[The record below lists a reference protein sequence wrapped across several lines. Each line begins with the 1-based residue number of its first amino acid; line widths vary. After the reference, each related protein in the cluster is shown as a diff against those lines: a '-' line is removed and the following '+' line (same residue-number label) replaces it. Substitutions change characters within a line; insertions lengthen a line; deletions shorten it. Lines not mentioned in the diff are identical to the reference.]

1 MKKVNLK
8 RETLEN
14 QKGITILALI
24 VTVIIL
30 IILAGITISTISGDN
45 GIITNTS
52 KAKFT
57 TEVKDIQEQ
66 IELKEIKSNNGKEY
80 QFGSLEEI
88 IGISNE
94 YNNKLCIE
102 DGKLVYIPEKVSENE
117 AKWLEEMDIK
127 AKQNIIPI
135 YTKEQFKKI
144 GSNEEV
150 EIEQLQGE
158 KFVFTKEAH
167 YALQNSIDLGCNDE
181 NQWNTLLNEYNNPFK
196 GIFEGNNYTI
206 SGIYINDANKD
217 NQSLFGYNSG
227 TIQNLKVEGYIQ
239 ANNYISGITIR
250 NNGKIINCEN
260 RVEIYLNGHSA
271 GGIVVENNGKIENCV
286 NNAYL
291 KLYAMAGGIC
301 GNNGANGKII
311 KCYNN
316 HEITFVDFTL
326 GGIVGNNEGIIEQ
339 CYNLRNINKVDKY
352 SRYGKGGI
360 CGGNSNT
367 GNIINCY
374 NLGDLDAKGWSI
386 GGITGSNAGNVE
398 YSYNTGYISGPEYV
412 GCLTGNNSGTIK
424 NCYSIDNDIEIASE
438 NTGSIENTLILTE
451 KQLQLK
457 EKITLDNGQEVTLL
471 ELLNSNGVFWQEDE
485 KNQNKGFPILIK

>member
-8 RETLEN
+8 REILEK

-167 YALQNSIDLGCNDE
+167 YALQNSIDLECSEE
-181 NQWNTLLNEYNNPFK
+181 NQWSPIVNEINNSFR

-206 SGIYINDANKD
+206 SGIYINDENKE
-217 NQSLFGYNSG
+217 NHSLFGYNSG
-227 TIQNLKVEGYIQ
+227 TIQNLKVEGHIQ
-239 ANNYISGITIR
+239 AKNNISGITIR
-250 NNGKIINCEN
+250 NNNNGKIINCEN
-260 RVEIYLNGHSA
+260 RVEIYSNGNGA
-271 GGIVVENNGKIENCV
+271 GGIVVENYGEIENCV

-291 KLYAMAGGIC
+291 KLNAMAGGIC
-301 GNNGANGKII
+301 GINSANGKII

-316 HEITFVDFTL
+316 SEIAFVDFSL
-326 GGIVGNNEGIIEQ
+326 GGIVGINE
-339 CYNLRNINKVDKY
+339 RKY
-352 SRYGKGGI
+352 
-360 CGGNSNT
+360 T
-367 GNIINCY
+367 TM
-374 NLGDLDAKGWSI
+374 L
-386 GGITGSNAGNVE
+386 
-398 YSYNTGYISGPEYV
+398 
-412 GCLTGNNSGTIK
+412 
-424 NCYSIDNDIEIASE
+424 
-438 NTGSIENTLILTE
+438 
-451 KQLQLK
+451 
-457 EKITLDNGQEVTLL
+457 
-471 ELLNSNGVFWQEDE
+471 
-485 KNQNKGFPILIK
+485 

>member
-1 MKKVNLK
+1 MEKVNLK
-8 RETLEN
+8 RETLEKE
-14 QKGITILALI
+14 KGITILALI

-158 KFVFTKEAH
+158 KFVFTIDAH
-167 YALQNSIDLGCNDE
+167 YALQNSIDLECSEE
-181 NQWNTLLNEYNNPFK
+181 NQWSPIVNEINNSFR

-206 SGIYINDANKD
+206 SGIYINDENKE
-217 NQSLFGYNSG
+217 NQGLFGYNRG
-227 TIQNLKVEGYIQ
+227 VIQDLKVEGYIS
-239 ANNYISGITIR
+239 AKNKVAGIVIGNY
-250 NNGKIINCEN
+250 GKIINCEN
-260 RVEIYLNGHSA
+260 RVEIYLNGNSA
-271 GGIVVENNGKIENCV
+271 GGIVVENNGEIENCV

-301 GNNGANGKII
+301 GTNGANGKIV

-316 HEITFVDFTL
+316 SEITFVDFTL

-360 CGGNSNT
+360 CGMN
-367 GNIINCY
+367 Y
-374 NLGDLDAKGWSI
+374 
-386 GGITGSNAGNVE
+386 
-398 YSYNTGYISGPEYV
+398 
-412 GCLTGNNSGTIK
+412 NSGTIK
-424 NCYSIDNDIEIASE
+424 NCYNLGNLDLKGWDIGGIVGQNNGNVEYSYNIGFVARLGGIVGTNNGIVKNCYIINTLEITSGGS
-438 NTGSIENTLILTE
+438 GSIEDSLVLTE
-451 KQLQLK
+451 EQMKLK
-457 EKITLDNGQEVTLL
+457 EKIALDNGQEVTLL
-471 ELLNSNGVFWQEDE
+471 DLLNSNGVFWQEDE
-485 KNQNKGFPILIK
+485 KNQNKGFPILIKE

>member
-1 MKKVNLK
+1 MKEINLK

-94 YNNKLCIE
+94 YNNKLCME

-181 NQWNTLLNEYNNPFK
+181 NQWNTLLNEYNNSFR

-206 SGIYINDANKD
+206 SGIYINDENKE
-217 NQSLFGYNSG
+217 NQGLFGYNSG
-227 TIQNLKVEGYIQ
+227 TIQNLKVEGYIHGK
-239 ANNYISGITIR
+239 NYISGIAIY
-250 NNGKIINCEN
+250 NYGKIINCEN
-260 RVEIYLNGHSA
+260 RVEIYLNANYA
-271 GGIVVENNGKIENCV
+271 GGIAARNNGEIENCV
-286 NNAYL
+286 NNTQL
-291 KLYAMAGGIC
+291 KLDSIAGGIC
-301 GNNGANGKII
+301 GTNDANGKII

-316 HEITFVDFTL
+316 SEITFVDFTL
-326 GGIVGNNEGIIEQ
+326 GGIVGANSGSIEQ
-339 CYNLRNINKVDKY
+339 CYNLKDINQGTISV

-360 CGGNSNT
+360 CGMN
-367 GNIINCY
+367 Y
-374 NLGDLDAKGWSI
+374 
-386 GGITGSNAGNVE
+386 
-398 YSYNTGYISGPEYV
+398 
-412 GCLTGNNSGTIK
+412 NSGTIK
-424 NCYSIDNDIEIASE
+424 NCYNLGNLDLKGWDIGGIVGQNNGNVEYSYNIGFVARLGGIVGTNNGIVKNCYIINTLEITSGGG
-438 NTGSIENTLILTE
+438 GSIEDSLVLTE
-451 KQLQLK
+451 EQMKLK
-457 EKITLDNGQEVTLL
+457 EKIALDNGQEVTLL
-471 ELLNSNGVFWQEDE
+471 DLLNSNGVFWQEDE
-485 KNQNKGFPILIK
+485 KNQNKGFPILIKE

>member
-1 MKKVNLK
+1 MKEINLK

-181 NQWNTLLNEYNNPFK
+181 NQWNTLLNEYNNSFR

-206 SGIYINDANKD
+206 SGIYINDENKE
-217 NQSLFGYNSG
+217 NQGLFGYNSG
-227 TIQNLKVEGYIQ
+227 TIQNLKVEGYIHGK
-239 ANNYISGITIR
+239 NYISGIAIY
-250 NNGKIINCEN
+250 NYGKIINCEN
-260 RVEIYLNGHSA
+260 RVEIYLNANYA
-271 GGIVVENNGKIENCV
+271 GGIAARNNGEIENCV
-286 NNAYL
+286 NNTQL
-291 KLYAMAGGIC
+291 KLDSIAGGIC
-301 GNNGANGKII
+301 GTNDANGKISQ
-311 KCYNN
+311 K
-316 HEITFVDFTL
+316 
-326 GGIVGNNEGIIEQ
+326 
-339 CYNLRNINKVDKY
+339 
-352 SRYGKGGI
+352 
-360 CGGNSNT
+360 
-367 GNIINCY
+367 
-374 NLGDLDAKGWSI
+374 
-386 GGITGSNAGNVE
+386 
-398 YSYNTGYISGPEYV
+398 
-412 GCLTGNNSGTIK
+412 
-424 NCYSIDNDIEIASE
+424 
-438 NTGSIENTLILTE
+438 
-451 KQLQLK
+451 
-457 EKITLDNGQEVTLL
+457 
-471 ELLNSNGVFWQEDE
+471 
-485 KNQNKGFPILIK
+485 